1 MYKVTKG
8 VDTVEIEIANNGY
21 IMRYSGRDAAD
32 DWVADKIVMPD
43 LRTVMTELERLT
55 NLK

>member
-8 VDTVEIEIANNGY
+8 VDTVVIEIANNGY
-21 IMRYSGRDAAD
+21 IMRYSGLDAGD
-32 DWVADKIVMPD
+32 EWVADKIVMPD

>member
-21 IMRYSGRDAAD
+21 IMRYSGRDAGD
-32 DWVADKIVMPD
+32 EWVADKIVMPD